1 MVPRFDNWRN
11 FHPLYTAVVC
21 DEPIIFIGRAGYFCN
36 CGNLALASF
45 RDFSN
50 YFWSFDWSL
59 AR

>member
-1 MVPRFDNWRN
+1 MVPRLDDWCN
-11 FHPLYTAVVC
+11 FHPLHTAVVC

-36 CGNLALASF
+36 RGNLALAIF
-45 RDFSN
+45 CDFSN